1 VPDSVAVVLAAG
13 ESSRFWPLS
22 AQAHKSLFVLEGV
35 SLLERTLR
43 SLSAAGVE
51 RFVVVQSPAAATPVR
66 PSDVLP
72 GTIAPIDYVEQPE
85 PAGQGDAVLR
95 CADLLPDSFLLV
107 QPENI
112 NAGIIAAEFA
122 AQPAAGQLVTLAVT
136 PRADWQLYAVV
147 EHDGPALKAIV
158 EKPDSAPEP
167 MPLCNMGVYRLHRGF
182 LDYVRAV
189 PPDPYAL
196 ITAIERAAT
205 DGRARIL
212 QSAAAFL
219 PLKYPGHLWGHVREL
234 HAGKLPAV
242 RVIAGAD
249 VSIGPDCQ
257 LDNVILGPGSVLGA
271 GCRTDPVDEWDDL
284 DAVVVGPGATL
295 GDRVTLARGVR
306 VGAGAVVRDDAVVTA
321 DVPDGVTT
329 G

>member
-1 VPDSVAVVLAAG
+1 VPESVAVVLAAG

-22 AQAHKSLFVLEGV
+22 ARAHKSLFVLEGMT
-35 SLLERTLR
+35 LLERTLR
-43 SLSAAGVE
+43 SLAGTGVE

-72 GTIAPIDYVEQPE
+72 ATIAPIDYVEQPE

-95 CADLLPDSFLLV
+95 CADLLPDTFLLV

-147 EHDGPALKAIV
+147 EHDGPVLKAIV
-158 EKPDSAPEP
+158 EKPASAPEA
-167 MPLCNMGVYRLHRGF
+167 MPLCNMGVYWLHRGF
-182 LDYVRAV
+182 LGYLRAV

-196 ITAIERAAT
+196 ITAIERVAAE
-205 DGRARIL
+205 GRARIR

-219 PLKYPGHLWGHVREL
+219 PLKYPGHLWSHVREL
-234 HAGKLPAV
+234 HGGELPAD
-242 RVIAGAD
+242 RVITGAD
-249 VSIGPDCQ
+249 VSIGPDCR
-257 LDNVILGPGSVLGA
+257 LDNVILGPNSVLGA
-271 GCRTDPVDEWDDL
+271 GCRTYPVGEWADL

-295 GDRVTLARGVR
+295 GDRVTLAPGVR
-306 VGAGAVVRDDAVVTA
+306 IGADAVVRDGAVVTA
-321 DVPDGVTT
+321 DVPDGATR